1 MNFTDF
7 EQTPLHRVMETVRRE
22 AARHGTAVTH
32 TELVGLIPE
41 KALVDAAKWHL
52 QLDTFGP
59 DQILERRLREL
70 DEAPP
75 RGFLDA
81 VAAAT
86 PTPAGGSVAA
96 LAGALAAA
104 LVTMVSRL
112 TAGTGRYADAH
123 ERVARITMRSEELR
137 AALTSRI
144 EEDAEAYEAVL
155 AAYRLPKSESSEA
168 AARQAAI
175 QQAMKRAVEVPLA
188 TAADALSAMDLAQ
201 EVIEVGLTSAVTD
214 AATGAWMAMASV
226 QAAALSV
233 RSNLRAIE
241 DQAFVTRA
249 GDEVARLTSN
259 AQERLARIETVTTRR
274 MGS

>member
-1 MNFTDF
+1 
-7 EQTPLHRVMETVRRE
+7 
-22 AARHGTAVTH
+22 
-32 TELVGLIPE
+32 
-41 KALVDAAKWHL
+41 
-52 QLDTFGP
+52 
-59 DQILERRLREL
+59 
-70 DEAPP
+70 
-75 RGFLDA
+75 
-81 VAAAT
+81 
-86 PTPAGGSVAA
+86 
-96 LAGALAAA
+96 
-104 LVTMVSRL
+104 
-112 TAGTGRYADAH
+112 
-123 ERVARITMRSEELR
+123 MRSEELR
-137 AALTSRI
+137 ATLTSRI